1 MKNSDYHF
9 ITNWQVDATPTEI
22 YEIISNSKNL
32 TNWWGS
38 VYLDL
43 KVLEEGGEGG
53 LSKLVELYT
62 KGWLPYTLRWQFR
75 VIRIDKPQ
83 IIEIQAIGDF
93 AGRGIWKFEQTN
105 DGKCNITYDWKITAE
120 KPFLKKMSFVLKPIF
135 SANHLWAMRKG
146 EESLKLEIRRR
157 NGEKNVPASPKP
169 NFPHNFMNN
178 KILG

>member
-9 ITNWQVDATPTEI
+9 ITNWQVDATPTEV

-75 VIRIDKPQ
+75 VIRIAKPQ
-83 IIEIQAIGDF
+83 RLKFKLLAILLDVVFGNLSNPRTVN
-93 AGRGIWKFEQTN
+93 ATSLTIGR
-105 DGKCNITYDWKITAE
+105 
-120 KPFLKKMSFVLKPIF
+120 LKP
-135 SANHLWAMRKG
+135 R
-146 EESLKLEIRRR
+146 
-157 NGEKNVPASPKP
+157 SP
-169 NFPHNFMNN
+169 F
-178 KILG
+178 